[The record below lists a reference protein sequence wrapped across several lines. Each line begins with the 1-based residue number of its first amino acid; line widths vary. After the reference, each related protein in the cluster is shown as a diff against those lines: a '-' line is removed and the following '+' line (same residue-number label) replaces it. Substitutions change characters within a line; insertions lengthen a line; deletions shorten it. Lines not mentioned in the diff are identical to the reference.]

1 MKGALKGLPPVIA
14 SPAAI
19 ASPSASKSTSK
30 SIATNSSSFQ
40 AQKGG
45 KECPTSSD
53 GHNTPIKEE
62 GFRQGDTGKQGK
74 EQLDG
79 VHDEMESGKL
89 VSTMINKEIGNTQ
102 TETLTKDLFE
112 VLQTKWHRGEMV

>member
-1 MKGALKGLPPVIA
+1 MIA

-79 VHDEMESGKL
+79 VHDEMESEKL
-89 VSTMINKEIGNTQ
+89 VSTMINKEIEKLRLKLLPRISLKCYRQSGIG
-102 TETLTKDLFE
+102 E
-112 VLQTKWHRGEMV
+112 KWCKGLL